1 MKRNTNRNRG
11 AVLAFGQTGCAGRGA
26 GLLARVYGIRREAPA
41 SGSSAG
47 LCCLVILG
55 LLASAP
61 ANAQTTVLTN
71 ATVIDATGAPPIEDA
86 AVVIDGNR
94 IAAIHTPSA
103 SAPDPGDD
111 ARVIDLGGA
120 YVLPGLWNNH
130 SHLGD
135 LLPDPKGLLRDE
147 PLPRAMIR
155 AGRNAMDALKA
166 GFTTLRI
173 TGERDFMDVAWK
185 KAFDDGVFIGPRIV
199 AGGPPLS
206 TDGDTDWLVRTGKGL
221 EGIRAVVA
229 DNIANGAQ
237 LIKFLGSRMPPEQMI
252 AGIEEAHRHGI
263 PVTVHAGDET
273 TRIAVMAGAESIEHG
288 NDLSDDTIRMMA
300 EAGTFLDPTIQCN
313 LSTEFIAARERLIA
327 EAGYIAPPEVVE
339 GRVRVSH
346 ADERSPAY
354 ANHAR
359 DVINKAYAA
368 GVRLTTGSDSNP
380 ISEIGILE
388 IEQFVFHGIPPMGAI
403 QAATRNS
410 AEMMGMLDDLGTVEA
425 GKLADLI
432 VLEKNPLEHISHMRS
447 LSMVIKDGKI
457 VNRSPHEGQASF
469 WELYLQD

>member
-1 MKRNTNRNRG
+1 MKRNTNRTRGVLSVTLVLLLPVG
-11 AVLAFGQTGCAGRGA
+11 AV
-26 GLLARVYGIRREAPA
+26 
-41 SGSSAG
+41 
-47 LCCLVILG
+47 
-55 LLASAP
+55 
-61 ANAQTTVLTN
+61 AQTTVLAN

-86 AVVIDGNR
+86 AVVIEGNR
-94 IAAIHTPSA
+94 ISAILRPSPSA
-103 SAPDPGDD
+103 LDLGDD
-111 ARVIDLGGA
+111 GRVIDLGGA

-135 LLPDPKGLLRDE
+135 LLPDPKGMLEDE
-147 PLPRAMIR
+147 PLLRAMIR

-185 KAFDDGVFIGPRIV
+185 EAFDSGVFVGPRIV

-206 TDGDTDWLVRTGKGL
+206 TDGDTDWLVRTGKGV
-221 EGIRAVVA
+221 EGIRAIVA
-229 DNIANGAQ
+229 DNIANGVQ
-237 LIKFLGSRMPPEQMI
+237 LIKFLGSRMPPEELI
-252 AGIEEAHRHGI
+252 AGIEEAHRHGV
-263 PVTVHAGDET
+263 PVTIHGGDRT
-273 TRIAVMAGAESIEHG
+273 ARIAAMAGAESMEHG
-288 NDLSDDTIRMMA
+288 NDLSDDTIRLMA
-300 EAGTFLDPTIQCN
+300 EAGMFLDPTIQCN
-313 LSTEFIAARERLIA
+313 LSDEFIVERERLIA
-327 EAGYIAPPEVVE
+327 EAGYVASPDVIE
-339 GRVRVSH
+339 GRVRVSR
-346 ADERSPAY
+346 ADERSPEY

-368 GVRLTTGSDSNP
+368 GIRLTTGSDSNP

-388 IEQFVFHGIPPMGAI
+388 IEQFVFHGIPAMGAI

-410 AEMMGMLDDLGTVEA
+410 AEMMGMLDDLGTVEV

-432 VLEKNPLEHISHMRS
+432 VLEKNPLEHISHLRS

-457 VNRSPHEGQASF
+457 VNRSEDEGQASF

>member
-1 MKRNTNRNRG
+1 MEIEGCPTVYSRRFASLAMKAQRIVLVRAMSILLAG
-11 AVLAFGQTGCAGRGA
+11 AVPTGVA
-26 GLLARVYGIRREAPA
+26 
-41 SGSSAG
+41 
-47 LCCLVILG
+47 
-55 LLASAP
+55 
-61 ANAQTTVLTN
+61 AQTTVLTN
-71 ATVIDATGAPPIEDA
+71 AAVIDATGGPPVEDA
-86 AVVIDGNR
+86 AVVIEGNR

-103 SAPDPGDD
+103 TAPDPGDD
-111 ARVIDLGGA
+111 GRVIDLDGA

-135 LLPDPKGLLRDE
+135 LLPDPKGLLSDE
-147 PLPRAMIR
+147 PLPRATIR

-173 TGERDFMDVAWK
+173 VGDRDFMDVAWK
-185 KAFDDGVFIGPRIV
+185 KAFDSGVFVGPRIV
-199 AGGPPLS
+199 ASGPPIS
-206 TDGDTDWLVRTGKGL
+206 TDGDADWLVRTGKGP
-221 EGIRAVVA
+221 EGIRAAVA

-237 LIKFLGSRMPPEQMI
+237 ITKFIGSRMPPEELI
-252 AGIEEAHRHGI
+252 AGIEESRRHGI
-263 PVTVHAGDET
+263 PVTVHADDES

-313 LSTEFIAARERLIA
+313 LSAEFIAERERLIR
-327 EAGYIAPPEVVE
+327 EAGYTSPPEVVE

-346 ADERSPAY
+346 ADERTPEH
-354 ANHAR
+354 ANLAR

-388 IEQFVFHGIPPMGAI
+388 IEQLVFHGIPEMAAI

-410 AEMMGMLDDLGTVEA
+410 AEMMGMLDELGTVEV

-432 VLEKNPLEHISHMRS
+432 VLEENPLEHISHLRS

-457 VNRSPHEGQASF
+457 VNRSRDEGQASF

>member
-1 MKRNTNRNRG
+1 MKRNTNRTRGVLSVTLVLLLPVG
-11 AVLAFGQTGCAGRGA
+11 AV
-26 GLLARVYGIRREAPA
+26 
-41 SGSSAG
+41 
-47 LCCLVILG
+47 
-55 LLASAP
+55 
-61 ANAQTTVLTN
+61 AQTTVLSN
-71 ATVIDATGAPPIEDA
+71 ATIIDATGAPPIEDA
-86 AVVIDGNR
+86 AVVIEGNR
-94 IAAIHTPSA
+94 ITAIHTPSS

-111 ARVIDLGGA
+111 GRVIDLGGA

-135 LLPDPKGLLRDE
+135 LLPDPKGMLEDE
-147 PLPRAMIR
+147 PLLRAMIR

-185 KAFDDGVFIGPRIV
+185 EAFDAGVFVGPRIV

-206 TDGDTDWLVRTGKGL
+206 TDGDTDWLVRTGKGV
-221 EGIRAVVA
+221 EGIREIVA
-229 DNIANGAQ
+229 DNIANGVQ
-237 LIKFLGSRMPPEQMI
+237 LIKFLGSRMPPEELI
-252 AGIEEAHRHGI
+252 AGIEEAHRHGV
-263 PVTVHAGDET
+263 PVTIHGGDRT
-273 TRIAVMAGAESIEHG
+273 ARIAAMAGAESMEHG
-288 NDLSDDTIRMMA
+288 NDLSDDTIRLMA
-300 EAGTFLDPTIQCN
+300 EAGMFLDPTIQCN
-313 LSTEFIAARERLIA
+313 LSDEFIVERERLIA
-327 EAGYIAPPEVVE
+327 EAGYVASPDVIE
-339 GRVRVSH
+339 GRVRVSR
-346 ADERSPAY
+346 ADERSPEY

-368 GVRLTTGSDSNP
+368 GIRLTTGSDSNP

-388 IEQFVFHGIPPMGAI
+388 IEQFVFHGIPAMGAI

-410 AEMMGMLDDLGTVEA
+410 AEMMGMLDDLGTVEV

-432 VLEKNPLEHISHMRS
+432 VLEKNPLEHISHLRS

-457 VNRSPHEGQASF
+457 VNRSQDEGQASF

>member
-1 MKRNTNRNRG
+1 MKRNTNRRRG
-11 AVLAFGQTGCAGRGA
+11 ASPGNAG
-26 GLLARVYGIRREAPA
+26 VSPA
-41 SGSSAG
+41 SGRRPVPSGFRFFPA
-47 LCCLVILG
+47 LPVLLL
-55 LLASAP
+55 LLAPAP
-61 ANAQTTVLTN
+61 AVAQTTVLTN

-86 AVVIDGNR
+86 AVVIEGNR
-94 IAAIHTPSA
+94 IAAIHTPSS
-103 SAPDPGDD
+103 SAPDPGAD
-111 ARVIDLGGA
+111 ARVIDLDGA

-135 LLPDPKGLLRDE
+135 LLPDPKGLLPDE
-147 PLPRAMIR
+147 PLLRASIR

-185 KAFDDGVFIGPRIV
+185 QAFDSGVFVGPRIV
-199 AGGPPLS
+199 AGGRPIS
-206 TDGDTDWLVRTGKGL
+206 TDGDTDWLVRTGKGP
-221 EGIRAVVA
+221 EGIRAAVA

-237 LIKFLGSRMPPEQMI
+237 LIKFLGSRMPPEEMI
-252 AGIEEAHRHGI
+252 AGIDEAHRHGI

-313 LSTEFIAARERLIA
+313 LSTEFIAERERLIR
-327 EAGYIAPPEVVE
+327 EAGYVAPPEVIE

-346 ADERSPAY
+346 ADERTPER
-354 ANHAR
+354 ANLAR

-388 IEQFVFHGIPPMGAI
+388 IEQLAFHGIPAMGAI

-410 AEMMGMLDDLGTVEA
+410 AEMMGMLDDLGTVEV

-447 LSMVIKDGKI
+447 LSMVIKDGKV
-457 VNRSPHEGQASF
+457 VNRSTDEGQASF

>member
-1 MKRNTNRNRG
+1 MTAMITLR
-11 AVLAFGQTGCAGRGA
+11 A
-26 GLLARVYGIRREAPA
+26 GLVRAMPILL
-41 SGSSAG
+41 SGFLPAG
-47 LCCLVILG
+47 L
-55 LLASAP
+55 A
-61 ANAQTTVLTN
+61 AQTVVLT
-71 ATVIDATGAPPIEDA
+71 DANI
-86 AVVIDGNR
+86 IDGNGGPMQEGMAIVIVGER
-94 IAAIHTPSA
+94 IASISELPYEPPESD
-103 SAPDPGDD
+103 DP
-111 ARVIDLGGA
+111 VDLHDLEGA

-135 LLPDPKGLLRDE
+135 LLPDPKGLLVDE

-173 TGERDFMDVAWK
+173 TGDRDFIDVAWK
-185 KAFDDGVFIGPRIV
+185 EAFDSGAFVGPRIV

-206 TDGDTDWLVRTGKGL
+206 TDGDTDWLVRTGKGP
-221 EGIRAVVA
+221 EGIRAAVA
-229 DNIANGAQ
+229 DNIARGAE
-237 LIKFLGSRMPPEQMI
+237 LIKFIGDRMPPKELI

-263 PVTVHAGDET
+263 PVTVHADDAT

-313 LSTEFIAARERLIA
+313 LSAEFIAERERLIA

-339 GRVRVSH
+339 GRVRVSE
-346 ADERSPAY
+346 ADERSPEY

-359 DVINKAYAA
+359 DVLNKAYAA
-368 GVRLTTGSDSNP
+368 GIRLTTGSDSNP

-410 AEMMGMLDDLGTVEA
+410 AEMMGMLDDLGTVEV

-432 VLEKNPLEHISHMRS
+432 VLEKNPLEHISHLRS
-447 LSMVIKDGKI
+447 LSMVMKNGKI
-457 VNRSPHEGQASF
+457 VNRSEDEGQASF
-469 WELYLQD
+469 WELYLPD

>member
-1 MKRNTNRNRG
+1 MKRNTNRTRGVLSVTLVLLLPVG
-11 AVLAFGQTGCAGRGA
+11 AV
-26 GLLARVYGIRREAPA
+26 
-41 SGSSAG
+41 
-47 LCCLVILG
+47 
-55 LLASAP
+55 
-61 ANAQTTVLTN
+61 AQTTVLAN

-86 AVVIDGNR
+86 AVVIEGNR
-94 IAAIHTPSA
+94 ISAILRPSPSA
-103 SAPDPGDD
+103 LDLGDD
-111 ARVIDLGGA
+111 GRVIDLGGA

-135 LLPDPKGLLRDE
+135 LLPDPKGMLEDE
-147 PLPRAMIR
+147 PLLRAMIR

-185 KAFDDGVFIGPRIV
+185 EAFDSGVFVGPRIV

-206 TDGDTDWLVRTGKGL
+206 TDGDTDWLVRTGKGV
-221 EGIRAVVA
+221 EGIREIVA
-229 DNIANGAQ
+229 DNIANGTQ
-237 LIKFLGSRMPPEQMI
+237 LIKFLGSRMPPEELI
-252 AGIEEAHRHGI
+252 AGIEEAHRHGV
-263 PVTVHAGDET
+263 PVTIHGGDRT
-273 TRIAVMAGAESIEHG
+273 ARIAAMAGAESMEHG
-288 NDLSDDTIRMMA
+288 NDLSDDTIRLMA
-300 EAGTFLDPTIQCN
+300 EAGMFLDPTIQCN
-313 LSTEFIAARERLIA
+313 LSDEFIVERERLIA
-327 EAGYIAPPEVVE
+327 EAGYVASPDVIE
-339 GRVRVSH
+339 GRVRVSR
-346 ADERSPAY
+346 ADERSPEY

-368 GVRLTTGSDSNP
+368 GIRLTTGSDSNP

-388 IEQFVFHGIPPMGAI
+388 IEQFVFHGIPAMGAI

-410 AEMMGMLDDLGTVEA
+410 AEMMGMLDDLGTVEV

-432 VLEKNPLEHISHMRS
+432 VLEKNPLEHISHLRS

-457 VNRSPHEGQASF
+457 VNRSEDEGQASF

>member
-11 AVLAFGQTGCAGRGA
+11 VLLVALVLLLPIGAV
-26 GLLARVYGIRREAPA
+26 
-41 SGSSAG
+41 
-47 LCCLVILG
+47 
-55 LLASAP
+55 
-61 ANAQTTVLTN
+61 AQTTVLAN

-86 AVVIDGNR
+86 AVVIEGNR
-94 IAAIHTPSA
+94 ITAIHTPSA

-111 ARVIDLGGA
+111 ARVVDLGGG

-135 LLPDPKGLLRDE
+135 LLPDPKGLLPDE

-155 AGRNAMDALKA
+155 AGRNAIDALKA

-173 TGERDFMDVAWK
+173 TGDRDFIDVAWK
-185 KAFDDGVFIGPRIV
+185 EAFDSGAFVGPRIV

-206 TDGDTDWLVRTGKGL
+206 TDGDTDWLVRTGKGP
-221 EGIRAVVA
+221 EAIRAIVA
-229 DNIANGAQ
+229 DNIAKGVQ
-237 LIKFLGSRMPPEQMI
+237 LIKFLGDRMPPEELI
-252 AGIEEAHRHGI
+252 AGIEEAHRHGV
-263 PVTVHAGDET
+263 PVTVHADNEA

-288 NDLSDDTIRMMA
+288 NDLTDDTIRMMA

-313 LSTEFIAARERLIA
+313 LSAEFIAERERLIE
-327 EAGYIAPPEVVE
+327 EAGYIDPPDVVE
-339 GRVRVSH
+339 GRVRVSR
-346 ADERSPAY
+346 ADERSPEY
-354 ANHAR
+354 ANYAR

-368 GVRLTTGSDSNP
+368 GIRLTTGSDSNP

-388 IEQFVFHGIPPMGAI
+388 IEQFVFHGIPPMAAI

-410 AEMMGMLDDLGTVEA
+410 AEMMGVLDDLGTVEV

-432 VLEKNPLEHISHMRS
+432 VLQKNPLEHISHLRS

-457 VNRSPHEGQASF
+457 VNRSQDEGQASF

>member
-1 MKRNTNRNRG
+1 MKRNTNRRRG
-11 AVLAFGQTGCAGRGA
+11 AVRALRACVAATAALG
-26 GLLARVYGIRREAPA
+26 
-41 SGSSAG
+41 
-47 LCCLVILG
+47 CLVMLG

-61 ANAQTTVLTN
+61 TAAQTTVLTN
-71 ATVIDATGAPPIEDA
+71 ATVIDATGAPPIADA
-86 AVVIDGNR
+86 AVVIEGNR
-94 IAAIHTPSA
+94 IAAIHSPS
-103 SAPDPGDD
+103 STAPDAGSD
-111 ARVIDLGGA
+111 ARVIDLDGA

-135 LLPDPKGLLRDE
+135 LLPDPKGMLPDE
-147 PLPRAMIR
+147 PLLRAAIR

-185 KAFDDGVFIGPRIV
+185 QAFDSGVFVGPRIV
-199 AGGPPLS
+199 AGGRPIS
-206 TDGDTDWLVRTGKGL
+206 TDGDTDWLVRTGKGP
-221 EGIRAVVA
+221 EGIRAAVA

-237 LIKFLGSRMPPEQMI
+237 LIKFLGSRMPPEEMI
-252 AGIEEAHRHGI
+252 AGIDEAHRHGI

-313 LSTEFIAARERLIA
+313 LSTEFIAERERLIR
-327 EAGYIAPPEVVE
+327 EAGYEDAPEVVE

-346 ADERSPAY
+346 ADERTPERAIL
-354 ANHAR
+354 AR

-388 IEQFVFHGIPPMGAI
+388 IEQLAFHGIPPMGAI

-410 AEMMGMLDDLGTVEA
+410 AEMMGMLDDLGTVEV

-457 VNRSPHEGQASF
+457 VNRSTDEGQASF